1 MLTDRQ
7 IRAAAPAE
15 GDYKLPDGQ
24 GLHLLITKGGARLW
38 RYRYSFG
45 GKEKML
51 SLGRYPEVTLA
62 AAREARQA
70 ARDVLRAGRDPSI
83 ERRLH
88 RASSLAQAENT
99 LEAVARRWHAQM
111 TPGWT
116 ETHAKDVL
124 LSLEAHA
131 FPALGPLPI
140 RDITTPMVLAVL
152 RLVEGRPAIETAH
165 RVGQRLSA
173 IFIHAVAEGLAETD
187 PAATA
192 RKALRPVVRGRQ
204 PALTDLDE
212 LRQVLRAAEAVPAHP
227 VTRLGLRLLALT
239 ALRPGELRAATWGE
253 FEDLDGPE
261 PTWRVPAPRMKMRTE
276 HLVPLSRQAVEV
288 LAAVRVLSGRG
299 PLPFPSTRHA
309 HKPMS
314 ENALGYLLNRA
325 GYHHRHVPHGW
336 RAGFSSVM
344 NERFRED
351 RALIDLML
359 AHAPKDRVEAAYN
372 RAVHQVRRRE
382 LAQAWA
388 DLLLEGAAPAA
399 ALLTGARR

>member
-7 IRAAAPAE
+7 IRAAAAAE
-15 GDYKLPDGQ
+15 RDYKLADGQ
-24 GLHLLITKGGARLW
+24 GLHLLVTKGGAKLW
-38 RYRYSFG
+38 RYRYAHG

-51 SLGRYPEVTLA
+51 SFGRYPEVTLA
-62 AAREARQA
+62 AARAERQA
-70 ARDVLRAGRDPSI
+70 ARDLLRAGRDPSL
-83 ERRLH
+83 ERKLH
-88 RASSLAQAENT
+88 RASSLAKAEHT
-99 LEAVARRWHAQM
+99 LEAVARRWHKQM
-111 TPGWT
+111 APGWT
-116 ETHAKDVL
+116 PTHAADVL
-124 LSLEAHA
+124 QSLEAYA
-131 FPALGPLPI
+131 FPMLGPLPI
-140 RDITTPMVLAVL
+140 HEITTPMVLAAL
-152 RLVEGRPAIETAH
+152 REIEARPAIETAH

-173 IFIHAVAEGLAETD
+173 IFIHAVAEGLAESD

-204 PALTDLDE
+204 PALTALAE
-212 LRQVLRAAEAVPAHP
+212 LRQVLQVAEAIPAHP

-261 PTWRVPAPRMKMRTE
+261 PLWRVPAPRMKMRAE

-288 LAAVRVLSGRG
+288 LAAVRVLTGRG

-309 HKPMS
+309 HRPMS

-351 RALIDLML
+351 RAVIDLML
-359 AHAPKDRVEAAYN
+359 AHAPKDRVESAYN
-372 RAVHQVRRRE
+372 RAVHMARRRE

-399 ALLTGARR
+399 SLLTGARR

>member
-1 MLTDRQ
+1 VLTDRQ
-7 IRAAAPAE
+7 IRAAAAAE
-15 GDYKLPDGQ
+15 RDYKLADGQ
-24 GLHLLITKGGARLW
+24 GLHLLVTKGGAKLW
-38 RYRYSFG
+38 RYRYAHG

-51 SLGRYPEVTLA
+51 SFGRYPEVTLA
-62 AAREARQA
+62 AARAERQA
-70 ARDVLRAGRDPSI
+70 ARDLLRAGRDPSLA
-83 ERRLH
+83 RKLH

-99 LEAVARRWHAQM
+99 LEAVARRWHKQM

-116 ETHAKDVL
+116 PTHAGDVL
-124 LSLEAHA
+124 QSLEAHA
-131 FPALGPLPI
+131 FPMLGALPI
-140 RDITTPMVLAVL
+140 REITTPMILAAL
-152 RLVEGRPAIETAH
+152 REIEARPAIETAH

-204 PALTDLDE
+204 PALTDLAE
-212 LRQVLRAAEAVPAHP
+212 LRQVLQAAESIPAHP

-253 FEDLDGPE
+253 FEDLDGLE
-261 PTWRVPAPRMKMRTE
+261 PLWRVPARRMKMRAE
-276 HLVPLSRQAVEV
+276 HLVPLSTQAVEV
-288 LAAVRVLSGRG
+288 LAAVRVLTGRG

-351 RALIDLML
+351 RAVIDLML
-359 AHAPKDRVEAAYN
+359 AHAPKDRVESAYN
-372 RAVHQVRRRE
+372 RAVHLARRRE

-399 ALLTGARR
+399 SLLTGARR

>member
-7 IRAAAPAE
+7 IRAAAAAE
-15 GDYKLPDGQ
+15 RDYKLADGQ
-24 GLHLLITKGGARLW
+24 GLHLLVTKGGAKLW
-38 RYRYSFG
+38 RYRYAFG

-62 AAREARQA
+62 AAREQRQA
-70 ARDVLRAGRDPSI
+70 ARDLLRAGRDPSL
-83 ERRLH
+83 ERQLR
-88 RASSLAQAENT
+88 RASSLTQAENT

-111 TPGWT
+111 KPGWT
-116 ETHAKDVL
+116 EHHASDVL

-131 FPALGPLPI
+131 FPMLGALPI
-140 RDITTPMVLAVL
+140 RKITTPMILAAL
-152 RLVEGRPAIETAH
+152 RQVEARPAIETAH

-204 PALTDLDE
+204 PAITDLEE
-212 LRQVLRAAEAVPAHP
+212 LRQVLAAAEAIPAHP
-227 VTRLGLRLLALT
+227 VTKLGLRLLALT
-239 ALRPGELRAATWGE
+239 ALRPGELRGATWGE
-253 FEDLDGPE
+253 FEGLDGPE
-261 PTWRVPAPRMKMRTE
+261 PTWRVPGVRMKMRVE
-276 HLVPLSRQAVEV
+276 HLVPLSTQAVEA
-288 LAAVRVLSGRG
+288 LTALRVLTGRG

-309 HKPMS
+309 HRPMS
-314 ENALGYLLNRA
+314 ENAIGYLLNRA

-351 RALIDLML
+351 RAVIDLML
-359 AHAPKDRVEAAYN
+359 AHAPKDRVESAYN
-372 RAVHQVRRRE
+372 RAVHLPRRRD

-388 DLLLEGAAPAA
+388 DLLLVGAAPAA
-399 ALLTGARR
+399 RLLTGLRR